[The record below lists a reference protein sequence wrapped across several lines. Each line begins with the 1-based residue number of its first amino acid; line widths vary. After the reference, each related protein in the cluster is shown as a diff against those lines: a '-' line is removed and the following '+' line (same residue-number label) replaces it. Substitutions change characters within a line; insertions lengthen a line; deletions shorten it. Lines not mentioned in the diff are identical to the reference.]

1 MMVKFKISKD
11 GNEKKYIPL
20 IRKIRKMMN
29 RSLSEIREC
38 LCNNGYIDICGLEDI
53 DRLQHMDKLIEEL
66 QKKGAGIIL
75 YEDDRV
81 VETDF
86 LKNIIEAH
94 FDTERYLQE
103 TDDKVIEQD

>member
-20 IRKIRKMMN
+20 IRKMMN

-66 QKKGAGIIL
+66 QKKGAEIIL

-94 FDTERYLQE
+94 LDTERYLQE

>member
-1 MMVKFKISKD
+1 MSEIKFKVSKD

-20 IRKIRKMMN
+20 IRKMLS

-38 LCNNGYIDICGLEDI
+38 LSNNGYIDICGLENI
-53 DRLQHMDKLIEEL
+53 EGLQHMNELIEEL
-66 QKKGAGIIL
+66 QKKGAKIVL

-81 VETDF
+81 VETEF

-94 FDTERYLQE
+94 FDAERYLQE
-103 TDDKVIEQD
+103 TDDKVIEKD

>member
-20 IRKIRKMMN
+20 IRKMMN

-53 DRLQHMDKLIEEL
+53 DRLQHMDELIEEL

>member
-1 MMVKFKISKD
+1 MSEIKFKVSKD

-20 IRKIRKMMN
+20 IRKMLS

-38 LCNNGYIDICGLEDI
+38 LSNNRYIDICSLENI
-53 DRLQHMDKLIEEL
+53 EGLQHMNELIEEL
-66 QKKGAGIIL
+66 QKKGAKIVL

-81 VETDF
+81 VETEF

-94 FDTERYLQE
+94 FDAERYLQE
-103 TDDKVIEQD
+103 TDDKVIEKD

>member
-20 IRKIRKMMN
+20 IRKMMN

-66 QKKGAGIIL
+66 QKKGAEIVL

>member
-20 IRKIRKMMN
+20 IRKMMN

-66 QKKGAGIIL
+66 EKKGAKIIL

-86 LKNIIEAH
+86 LKNINEAH